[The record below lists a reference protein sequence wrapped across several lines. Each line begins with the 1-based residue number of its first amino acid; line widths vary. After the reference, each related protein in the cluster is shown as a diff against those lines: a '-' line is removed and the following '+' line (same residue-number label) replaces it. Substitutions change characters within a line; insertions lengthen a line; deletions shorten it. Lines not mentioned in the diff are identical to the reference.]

1 MQGRQTGSLL
11 LAAIALIVVIAGLV
25 VSLNFLAVS
34 DNASGGA
41 QAASGRALAAAKAGI
56 EQATRALRSSTQAT
70 FALAC
75 TVSVPAA
82 SAAVGSGA
90 FTLSATR
97 YNPSTTLGAAV
108 ANATATSV
116 QLTSSAGFAPHGTA
130 IIDSE
135 RINYTGISG
144 NILTGVTRGLSGTLA
159 KAHTT
164 AGPVTQDLCLV
175 VSKGSSGNALRQFE
189 TALLNG
195 QWSEYIDGAST
206 PVLAAATTLATI
218 NATMPAGDNII
229 IAVVTLNKATAGA
242 VTFAP
247 GVPPAGLLR
256 LLRNGVAIESNR
268 YTVRVGGAAG
278 SATVRPEKTYFF
290 VFKDSSAPANPA
302 YSITAQGSAVGVNAE
317 AKMLVIN
324 GPAGSTSFSYF
335 ASGPGV
341 AFTNVTTS
349 LLSAPLA
356 TTGVRAENFVLAI
369 AAVHVENAVG
379 AAARNLPVTTGLV
392 LRRNPAPGTTL
403 GSNQYVIGFGAGL
416 AANTATDYSVLLSAL
431 DTTPGV
437 NPTYD
442 VAALG
447 SAATAGFN
455 GTVDLLLIRGVGSV
469 FFDSASVTPVAIPPG
484 TVLGSQVTTTGATN
498 GAFPWLV
505 TGAANLVIAGINY
518 SKTAGAAVST
528 TAIGEEE
535 IIYNGVRQTSNTF
548 ASTLCTSATAP
559 CNHFESALL
568 WRQAIAPATPTF
580 SVQTSA
586 SAATTA
592 AETKL
597 VVINLDPIGDVL
609 EVFP

>member
-41 QAASGRALAAAKAGI
+41 QAASGQALAAAKAGI

-97 YNPSTTLGAAV
+97 YNPATTLGAAV

-159 KAHTT
+159 KAHTI
-164 AGPVTQDLCLV
+164 AGPVTQDLCRV
-175 VSKGSSGNALRQFE
+175 VSKGSSGNALRQVE
-189 TALLNG
+189 TTLLNG

-268 YTVRVGGAAG
+268 YTVRAGGAAG

-403 GSNQYVIGFGAGL
+403 GSNQYVIGFGAFL
-416 AANTATDYSVLLSAL
+416 AANTTTEYSVLLSAL
-431 DTTPGV
+431 DSTPGV

-498 GAFPWLV
+498 GAFPSLV

-518 SKTAGAAVST
+518 SKTAAAAVST

-548 ASTLCTSATAP
+548 ASTVCNSATAP

>member
-41 QAASGRALAAAKAGI
+41 QAASGQALAAAKAGI

-97 YNPSTTLGAAV
+97 YNPATTLGAAV

-159 KAHTT
+159 KAHAT
-164 AGPVTQDLCLV
+164 AGPVTQDLCRV
-175 VSKGSSGNALRQFE
+175 VSKGSSGNALRQVE
-189 TALLNG
+189 TTLLNG

-341 AFTNVTTS
+341 AFTNATTS

-356 TTGVRAENFVLAI
+356 TTGVRAEDFVLAI
-369 AAVHVENAVG
+369 AAVHVENTG
-379 AAARNLPVTTGLV
+379 AARNLPVTTGLV

-403 GSNQYVIGFGAGL
+403 GSNQYVIGFGAFL
-416 AANTATDYSVLLSAL
+416 AANTTTEYSVLLSAL

-469 FFDSASVTPVAIPPG
+469 FFDSASVTPVATPPG

-498 GAFPWLV
+498 GAFPSLV

-518 SKTAGAAVST
+518 SKTALAAVST